1 MANDAIPFKEDG
13 DELTCVPTI
22 AVQGKHFV
30 VLTGGRNADGL
41 YQIGPAGAGAKVLGV
56 AMWDAAIGQR
66 VTVKTIESGN
76 IMPVVAGA
84 AALNPNDSVVSDA
97 NGAAVVPAGAGEHHC
112 QGVVLNGA
120 AAGADAEIML
130 SNHTVTI

>member
-84 AALNPNDSVVSDA
+84 ALNPDDSVTSDA
-97 NGAAVVPAGAGEHHC
+97 NGAAVAAAAAARA
-112 QGVVLNGA
+112 QGVVLNGC
-120 AAGADAEIML
+120 AAGDDAEVML
-130 SNHTVTI
+130 SNHTA

>member
-1 MANDAIPFKEDG
+1 VVNDAIPLKEDG
-13 DELTCVPTI
+13 DEITCVPTV

-56 AMWDAAIGQR
+56 ALWDAAVGQR
-66 VTVKTIESGN
+66 VTVHTIESGH

-84 AALNPNDSVVSDA
+84 AALNPNDSVTSDA
-97 NGAAVVPAGAGEHHC
+97 NGAAVVAAGGARA
-112 QGVVLNGA
+112 QGVVMTGV
-120 AAGADAEIML
+120 AAGADAEVML
-130 SNHTVTI
+130 SNHTA